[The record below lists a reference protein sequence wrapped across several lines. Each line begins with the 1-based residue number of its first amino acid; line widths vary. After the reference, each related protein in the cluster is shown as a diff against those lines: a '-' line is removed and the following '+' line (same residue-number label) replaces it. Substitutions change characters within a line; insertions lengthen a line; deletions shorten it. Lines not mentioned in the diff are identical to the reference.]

1 MRKSIISFTQVPER
15 EFSRNAQARM
25 QTGTDLPRPGQEVD
39 GQARSSSRGPIVEVP
54 EPPPNKFTLPAD
66 LFEVHVAT
74 FVFLQLVVTKK
85 PHSAGIADPLDLIML
100 GFHGVRTWLG
110 QHSYQTM
117 GGCGWWVVGVG

>member
-1 MRKSIISFTQVPER
+1 
-15 EFSRNAQARM
+15 M

-74 FVFLQLVVTKK
+74 FVFLQLVVTIA
-85 PHSAGIADPLDLIML
+85 PQSAGIAVPPLDLIML

-110 QHSYQTM
+110 QNSCAT
-117 GGCGWWVVGVG
+117 CISTD